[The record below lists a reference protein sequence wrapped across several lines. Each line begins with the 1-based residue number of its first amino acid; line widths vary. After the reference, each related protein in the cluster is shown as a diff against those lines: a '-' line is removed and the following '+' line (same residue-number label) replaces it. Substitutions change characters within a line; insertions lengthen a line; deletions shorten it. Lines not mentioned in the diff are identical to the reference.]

1 MSSDGVGEDEPVME
15 GVQND
20 VVDLYRMVEELLRL
34 GKKLVGQVKGVGKEV
49 GQCGRRGQEMLA
61 EAPVSGLAINIFLA
75 LYVSVAVLIMF
86 WWGRRV
92 VARFV
97 DILWSGIDGL
107 KREIR
112 ERGRNKSRSLPTVS
126 PLVLPGG
133 GLLNQ
138 NWQPIRGRHL
148 AKSPEKDKK
157 SRNPFV
163 ETEALVNG
171 GDGGAEP
178 LQPGGAG
185 ALLPDGGDAQL
196 LVGGDVLLPAGADAL
211 LPAGA
216 DGPVPAGADHLYQN
230 ILSPIRPFHSV
241 PNLVDE
247 DGYLLPVGN
256 QGNIGGIYSSDDD
269 ANITDKTYVSATMSL
284 RSGREKKPL
293 KPIVKKRL

>member
-1 MSSDGVGEDEPVME
+1 MSTDGVVEDEPGME

-34 GKKLVGQVKGVGKEV
+34 GRRLVGQVKGVGKEI

-86 WWGRRV
+86 WWGRRL

-112 ERGRNKSRSLPTVS
+112 EGGRKKSRSLPTVC
-126 PLVLPGG
+126 PQVLQGG
-133 GLLNQ
+133 GLVNQ
-138 NWQPIRGRHL
+138 NWQPNRERHL
-148 AKSPEKDKK
+148 G
-157 SRNPFV
+157 
-163 ETEALVNG
+163 VNG
-171 GDGGAEP
+171 GVGGGEVLP
-178 LQPGGAG
+178 PGGAG
-185 ALLPDGGDAQL
+185 AVLPDGGGVQL
-196 LVGGDVLLPAGADAL
+196 VVGADVQLPAGVNAPLPAGANAL

-216 DGPVPAGADHLYQN
+216 NDPLPAGAGHLYEN

-256 QGNIGGIYSSDDD
+256 RGNMGGIYSSDDVS
-269 ANITDKTYVSATMSL
+269 NVTDKTYVSANMSL
-284 RSGREKKPL
+284 RSGREKKAW